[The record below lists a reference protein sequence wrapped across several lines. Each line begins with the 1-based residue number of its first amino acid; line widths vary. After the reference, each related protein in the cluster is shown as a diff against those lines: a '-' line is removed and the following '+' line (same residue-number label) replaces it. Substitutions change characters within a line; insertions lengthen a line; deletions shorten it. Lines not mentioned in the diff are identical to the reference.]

1 MLDRPAQECY
11 MIYLLVALAVVVLDQ
26 LTKLY
31 VVAHFYVGESVP
43 VIENIFHW
51 SYILNPGAAFGM
63 LEGSRWLFVLI
74 ALAVM
79 TGIWYMRR
87 EIAEYGPWCTY
98 GAALFGG
105 GAVGNLIDRARQ
117 GLVIDFFDFRI
128 WPVFNVADI
137 AICVGVGCIIWSIL
151 LKEWQENKNA

>member
-1 MLDRPAQECY
+1 MV
-11 MIYLLVALAVVVLDQ
+11 YLLVALAVVVLDQ

-31 VVAHFYVGESVP
+31 VVAHFYEGENVP

-51 SYILNPGAAFGM
+51 TYILNPGAAFGM
-63 LEGSRWLFVLI
+63 LEGSRWLFVII

-79 TGIWYMRR
+79 VGIWYMRR

-105 GAVGNLIDRARQ
+105 GAIGNLIDRARQ

-151 LKEWQENKNA
+151 LTEWQEKNKHA

>member
-1 MLDRPAQECY
+1 
-11 MIYLLVALAVVVLDQ
+11 MIYLLVALVVVIVDQ

-31 VVAHFYVGESVP
+31 VVAHFDVGESVP
-43 VIENIFHW
+43 VIQDFFHW
-51 SYILNPGAAFGM
+51 TYILNPGAAFGM

-79 TGIWYMRR
+79 VGIWYQRR
-87 EIAEYGPWCTY
+87 DIAAYGTRCTY

-105 GAVGNLIDRARQ
+105 GAVGNLIDRTRQ

-151 LKEWQENKNA
+151 LKEWQENKKA